1 MHHTKHGVNGDSTA
15 CMWHKIK
22 AREMNVGF
30 HSGINDC
37 VCVQLHDC
45 SIVQCAER
53 LAAAACIPRDHV
65 AEHGLSLLLQHLNIG
80 LRVMRA
86 EFTAFLS
93 FISVFRLLRQDFSA
107 KHMHMH

>member
-1 MHHTKHGVNGDSTA
+1 M
-15 CMWHKIK
+15 
-22 AREMNVGF
+22 
-30 HSGINDC
+30 
-37 VCVQLHDC
+37 QLHRC
-45 SIVQCAER
+45 SIVRCAEK

-93 FISVFRLLRQDFSA
+93 FISVFRLLRQDVSA
-107 KHMHMH
+107 T

>member
-1 MHHTKHGVNGDSTA
+1 M
-15 CMWHKIK
+15 
-22 AREMNVGF
+22 
-30 HSGINDC
+30 
-37 VCVQLHDC
+37 QLHDC

-53 LAAAACIPRDHV
+53 LAAAACIPRDLV